1 MMMMM
6 VLALVNHNFS
16 HMMGDA
22 KMQTEAFV
30 IPAMMGDAVP
40 VVCQT
45 LEDGAPFSMIEY
57 R

>member
-1 MMMMM
+1 MMMM
-6 VLALVNHNFS
+6 VLALVNSNFS

-22 KMQTEAFV
+22 KMKTEAFV
-30 IPAMMGDAVP
+30 IPSMMGGAVP
-40 VVCQT
+40 VVCKT